1 MKFESNSTYLFSS
14 DLWCAIL
21 KLNCIPDM
29 ILQSRLNGELDEN
42 LKKVANQG
50 GVFYYVLIDKSLF
63 CDTHV
68 MLLKD

>member
-1 MKFESNSTYLFSS
+1 
-14 DLWCAIL
+14 
-21 KLNCIPDM
+21 M

-63 CDTHV
+63 CDTHI